1 VRIRPI
7 YVGGAVV
14 VVAGAAVVVDGAN
27 VVVDGATVVV
37 GGAAVVVVAGAPVV
51 VVPVPVV
58 VGVVPGEAAAW
69 AGTTTECTTGRVHD
83 FGRIPSAVPAPTVAP
98 IAFSS
103 GRRLISLVI
112 LKYPQRYN
120 ATYDQYCAQPAIDL
134 ANGCQNR
141 IL

>member
-14 VVAGAAVVVDGAN
+14 VAAGAAVVVDGAT

-37 GGAAVVVVAGAPVV
+37 AGAAVVVAGAAVVVVAGAPVV

-83 FGRIPSAVPAPTVAP
+83 FGNIPRAVPAPTVAP
-98 IAFSS
+98 IAFNS
-103 GRRLISLVI
+103 GRRLISWVTVI
-112 LKYPQRYN
+112 P
-120 ATYDQYCAQPAIDL
+120 
-134 ANGCQNR
+134 
-141 IL
+141 